1 MTPTPT
7 TRTPDFGPV
16 APQFLDRHSPRAM
29 SAAPV
34 PRSDLMRLFEAARW
48 APSSGNSQPWRFV
61 LCERDGAG
69 FAVVLDTLMG
79 FNRVWAVRAAALI
92 VICTATTRVDSHG
105 VVQPMRLSAF
115 DAGAAW
121 MSLALQGHEMGLVV
135 HGMEGFDHVALAG
148 LLKVPAGIDVLAVMA
163 IGLPG
168 EIGDLPADKQPGER
182 PNQRRATADSVV
194 FDTF

>member
-1 MTPTPT
+1 M
-7 TRTPDFGPV
+7 
-16 APQFLDRHSPRAM
+16 PQGRAAFALLSPRTADDPDPDD
-29 SAAPV
+29 AH
-34 PRSDLMRLFEAARW
+34 PRLRPRRTAVSG
-48 APSSGNSQPWRFV
+48 PSFTAG
-61 LCERDGAG
+61 DGAG

-148 LLKVPAGIDVLAVMA
+148 LLKVPAGIDVLAVA